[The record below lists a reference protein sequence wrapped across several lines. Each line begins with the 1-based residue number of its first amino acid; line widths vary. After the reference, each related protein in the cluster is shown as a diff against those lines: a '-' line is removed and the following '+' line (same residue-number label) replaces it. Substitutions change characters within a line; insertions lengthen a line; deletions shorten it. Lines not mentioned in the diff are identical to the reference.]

1 MSVLFG
7 RFGRKE
13 TRFRE
18 ETKFKIQLVR
28 DYRCGG
34 WNHDGSIHLANG
46 RDHHSQTKKNIQTWN
61 EWISAFGGQRRSIFN
76 IRRDLG
82 FHVS

>member
-1 MSVLFG
+1 MSVLFS

-13 TRFRE
+13 TRVRE
-18 ETKFKIQLVR
+18 ETKFEIQLVR

-46 RDHHSQTKKNIQTWN
+46 RDHHS
-61 EWISAFGGQRRSIFN
+61 
-76 IRRDLG
+76 
-82 FHVS
+82 